1 MGESVTIGDSLIITV
16 FSMGVVFIVL
26 YLISLLIRVLKVAA
40 NGKKEDKETNTPNI
54 VEANT
59 VEEEIDETDE
69 GELLAA
75 IAAAIAAS
83 LDVSVPQIRIREI
96 RRISQNTPVWADM
109 GRREQMK
116 GIQ

>member
-1 MGESVTIGDSLIITV
+1 MV
-16 FSMGVVFIVL
+16 
-26 YLISLLIRVLKVAA
+26 
-40 NGKKEDKETNTPNI
+40 
-54 VEANT
+54 
-59 VEEEIDETDE
+59 
-69 GELLAA
+69 AA

-83 LDVSVPQIRIREI
+83 LDVSIPQIRIREI

>member
-16 FSMGVVFIVL
+16 FSMTVVFIVL
-26 YLISLLIRVLKVAA
+26 YLISLLIRVLKVTS
-40 NGKKEDKETNTPNI
+40 NGKKEDKGTNTSNI
-54 VEANT
+54 IETDT
-59 VEEEIDETDE
+59 VEEIDETDE
-69 GELLAA
+69 GELIAA

-83 LDVSVPQIRIREI
+83 LDVSIPQIRIREI